1 MDDIDITAF
10 APAAFY
16 KMKVMDRA
24 TGKEHLYVI
33 LDLGDGNDGKP
44 FPVVINGIGG
54 FRLPMEIVFDS
65 AKTPEFYV
73 YERTAL
79 EAGPEADRL
88 RAARP
93 ADAAPVHSGDAS
105 IVVQKV
111 VLGKPLP

>member
-44 FPVVINGIGG
+44 FPVVILDEAELKKQKLFSPNSKLLRRAQEYI
-54 FRLPMEIVFDS
+54 
-65 AKTPEFYV
+65 AK
-73 YERTAL
+73 
-79 EAGPEADRL
+79 
-88 RAARP
+88 ARSGVSV
-93 ADAAPVHSGDAS
+93 AAAP
-105 IVVQKV
+105 
-111 VLGKPLP
+111 GKPAEVDL